1 MPTLLKSCAPSNDTV
16 HWFDLSQAWDSP
28 TTQSYIILLCVLV
41 KNLIIWLIHV
51 LLLMALVSWSV
62 RFWNIIPL
70 SVLHVRLLTVV
81 CVCVCACVRVCAR
94 AFVCC
99 LFVLLCSSADAA
111 NKRVHHYRL
120 MSQSSYRVYTVYKY
134 TSRRLAHLYKIM
146 SRPTTVY
153 LHAFRCM
160 TTCKVGWDRC
170 SVVQLF
176 LLTISQ
182 KLSILG

>member
-1 MPTLLKSCAPSNDTV
+1 
-16 HWFDLSQAWDSP
+16 
-28 TTQSYIILLCVLV
+28 
-41 KNLIIWLIHV
+41 
-51 LLLMALVSWSV
+51 
-62 RFWNIIPL
+62 
-70 SVLHVRLLTVV
+70 
-81 CVCVCACVRVCAR
+81 VCVCARVRVCVR
-94 AFVCC
+94 AFVCR

-134 TSRRLAHLYKIM
+134 TSRRWARLYKIM

-182 KLSILG
+182 KIVHFGVTVPVSLEGDHTPQRLLYKTNQAVIAGYQCRTIIGPFLYTRQDTKV